1 MLTTLWTD
9 PMEGIQKNSE
19 KGFPSPD
26 SSFMVVID
34 SFFSKFKETIEKK
47 LASV

>member
-1 MLTTLWTD
+1 
-9 PMEGIQKNSE
+9 MEGIQILTRAE